1 MGYYLGVTIKFL
13 EEMMLLMIYDIV
25 WWGLFVISGVISL
38 LLTYAYFDSEKGVWL
53 QALTNQ
59 VYILGINLVVFVMM
73 FLSIDKQLLI

>member
-1 MGYYLGVTIKFL
+1 
-13 EEMMLLMIYDIV
+13 MLLMIYDIV

-38 LLTYAYFDSEKGVWL
+38 LLTYAYFDSVKGVWL

-59 VYILGINLVVFVMM
+59 GYILGINLVVFVMM